1 MSSLDE
7 VRRIVNGVPPGQVIT
22 YGEIAARIGTGPRH
36 AGRLVAQLGDGSPW
50 WRVVYWDGSPAACHD
65 GVAPNLLAQ
74 EATPMCG
81 DRVDIR
87 RARAKQPKP

>member
-36 AGRLVAQLGDGSPW
+36 AGRLVAQLVL
-50 WRVVYWDGSPAACHD
+50 RVVSS
-65 GVAPNLLAQ
+65 
-74 EATPMCG
+74 
-81 DRVDIR
+81 
-87 RARAKQPKP
+87 